1 MNSFNKLYDA
11 AIENYGIITS
21 GMAKEHG
28 VSAMA
33 LVQLARRGRL
43 VHIRRGLY
51 RLSQYV
57 PTEYDEYAEAV
68 AVVGRDSYLYGE
80 TVLALLKLTETDP
93 TRLYVASAI
102 RQRKSLP
109 RFIVVRP
116 APADY
121 VPIDIQGIPCQR
133 VEDALESAAETV
145 DGRRLSDA
153 AREAYRLGYIGK
165 DTANSIARKA
175 GKGQ

>member
-21 GMAKEHG
+21 GMAKEYG

-33 LVQLARRGRL
+33 LVQLARRGRF

-68 AVVGRDSYLYGE
+68 AVVGRGAYLYGE
-80 TVLALLKLTETDP
+80 TVLAMLKLTETDP
-93 TRLYVASAI
+93 TRLYVASAL
-102 RQRKSLP
+102 RQRKTLP

-121 VPIDIQGIPCQR
+121 VPIAIQGIPCQR
-133 VEDALESAAETV
+133 VEDALEAAAETI
-145 DGRRLSDA
+145 DGKRLSDA
-153 AREAYRLGYIGK
+153 AREAYRLGHISK
-165 DTANSIARKA
+165 AKANSIASKV
-175 GKGQ
+175 GKR

>member
-1 MNSFNKLYDA
+1 MTSFDKLYDA

-43 VHIRRGLY
+43 VHVRRGLY

-68 AVVGRDSYLYGE
+68 AVVGRGSYLYGE
-80 TVLALLKLTETDP
+80 TVLAMLKLTETDP
-93 TRLYVASAI
+93 ARLYVASAI
-102 RQRKSLP
+102 RQRKNLP
-109 RFIVVRP
+109 RFIVVRS
-116 APADY
+116 APAHY
-121 VPIDIQGIPCQR
+121 VPITIQGIPCQR
-133 VEDALESAAETV
+133 VEDALEAAAETV

-165 DTANSIARKA
+165 GKANSIVRKA
-175 GKGQ
+175 GKEQ